1 MDLVPRFV
9 VTDDAHRRL
18 IFVWKGMGLLS
29 PHVFAD
35 TRADSVD
42 LAKWSLHMW
51 CKIRF
56 VKQSHPCFDL
66 MKQCFKHEADIN
78 GRSSFKTYYSY
89 IYLNYSTITIPVLVY
104 TLRGFNELLPFWCL
118 KMLGKYRCLKDEMVN
133 FFCLASN
140 KEIFLTGVDLKIR
153 YNLQLN
159 KITK

>member
-1 MDLVPRFV
+1 MNLVSGSSPTV
-9 VTDDAHRRL
+9 CVTDDVQSYEFAHRRL

-42 LAKWSLHMW
+42 LAKWSLRMW

-66 MKQCFKHEADIN
+66 MKQCLQHEMDIGTDIN
-78 GRSSFKTYYSY
+78 GRSAFKTYYSY
-89 IYLNYSTITIPVLVY
+89 IYSTITAPIY
-104 TLRGFNELLPFWCL
+104 TLRGFNGNKNCRRGFNELPFWCL

-140 KEIFLTGVDLKIR
+140 KEMF
-153 YNLQLN
+153 
-159 KITK
+159 